1 MKLRAPEIEISPNLF
16 WQRFKFQW
24 KDLGR
29 NFGPLV
35 PLYVAASSLQSFFIA
50 PQKNNRVFGQLE
62 GCGCFRSTLVR
73 EKHFHA
79 TLVTCAGKKR
89 RRSMEIYCHPSHPL
103 SQFWETSLGK
113 KDYVSNQPMIFVQPC
128 DRSPDQIFHLWDQ
141 ICLPPGLARPGQAWP
156 GLCGHIGIR
165 LQSLCGRIGINPQ

>member
-113 KDYVSNQPMIFVQPC
+113 KDYVSNQPMIFVQLQVNLATFDIYTAQNHGTHC
-128 DRSPDQIFHLWDQ
+128 HVYDRATFT
-141 ICLPPGLARPGQAWP
+141 
-156 GLCGHIGIR
+156 R
-165 LQSLCGRIGINPQ
+165 LIL